1 MAVIGFCPIFLFS
14 SIKSETPDGPFAEM
28 RPARPFVVLNLVATQ
43 TLMPVEQ
50 YLRTVYKPDAEFV
63 DGEIVERN
71 SGENPHSEVRV
82 RLVEIF
88 YELKKKHP
96 VHCRTELRMRL
107 APARIRIPDVALF
120 HSEKPVELV
129 PSDAP
134 LVVVEIVSRE
144 DRHTEI
150 IQKFEEYRAWGVTH
164 IWLADPW
171 QRQLSVY
178 GDNGLTTVGSLQISD
193 LGLEITASDLFD

>member
-1 MAVIGFCPIFLFS
+1 M
-14 SIKSETPDGPFAEM
+14 
-28 RPARPFVVLNLVATQ
+28 LNPVATQ
-43 TLMPVEQ
+43 TLMPVEE
-50 YLRTVYKPDAEFV
+50 YLRTVYEPDAEFV
-63 DGEIVERN
+63 DGAIVERN
-71 SGENPHSEVRV
+71 LGEHPHSVVQV

-120 HSEKPVELV
+120 HPKEPAELV

-164 IWLADPW
+164 
-171 QRQLSVY
+171 
-178 GDNGLTTVGSLQISD
+178 
-193 LGLEITASDLFD
+193 

>member
-1 MAVIGFCPIFLFS
+1 
-14 SIKSETPDGPFAEM
+14 
-28 RPARPFVVLNLVATQ
+28 
-43 TLMPVEQ
+43 MPVEE
-50 YLRTVYKPDAEFV
+50 YLRTVYEPDAEFV

-71 SGENPHSEVRV
+71 LGENPHSVAQV

-88 YELKKKHP
+88 YELKKKYP

-107 APARIRIPDVALF
+107 GPARIRVPDVALF
-120 HSEKPVELV
+120 HPKKPAELI

-150 IQKFEEYRAWGVTH
+150 IQKFEEYRTWGVNH

-178 GDNGLTTVGSLQISD
+178 GDNGLTAVRSLQISD
-193 LGLEITASDLFD
+193 LGLEITAADLFD

>member
-1 MAVIGFCPIFLFS
+1 MLHP
-14 SIKSETPDGPFAEM
+14 
-28 RPARPFVVLNLVATQ
+28 VATQ
-43 TLMPVEQ
+43 TLIPVEE
-50 YLRTVYKPDAEFV
+50 YLRTVYEPDAEFV

-71 SGENPHSEVRV
+71 PGENPHNPVQA

-96 VHCRTELRMRL
+96 AHCRTELRMWV
-107 APARIRIPDVALF
+107 ATARIRIPDVALF
-120 HSEKPVELV
+120 HPEKPAELV

-150 IQKFEEYRAWGVTH
+150 IQKFEEHRAWGVPH

-171 QRQLSVY
+171 QR
-178 GDNGLTTVGSLQISD
+178 
-193 LGLEITASDLFD
+193 

>member
-1 MAVIGFCPIFLFS
+1 MDS
-14 SIKSETPDGPFAEM
+14 S
-28 RPARPFVVLNLVATQ
+28 L
-43 TLMPVEQ
+43 
-50 YLRTVYKPDAEFV
+50 
-63 DGEIVERN
+63 
-71 SGENPHSEVRV
+71 PHGV
-82 RLVEIF
+82 
-88 YELKKKHP
+88 
-96 VHCRTELRMRL
+96 
-107 APARIRIPDVALF
+107 ARIRIPDVALF
-120 HSEKPVELV
+120 HPEKPAELV

-178 GDNGLTTVGSLQISD
+178 GDNGLTAVGSLQISD
-193 LGLEITASDLFD
+193 LGLEITAADLFD